1 MVFTA
6 ALSAEVVITGVP
18 QLSVARAVPA
28 EGNEV
33 GLQPSEEE
41 AGHEVNTG
49 ASVSTVYVNV
59 CTQVEALLHA
69 SVAV

>member
-1 MVFTA
+1 MFTA

-18 QLSVARAVPA
+18 QLSVATAVPA

-33 GLQPSEEE
+33 GLQPRLDA

-49 ASVSTVYVNV
+49 AFVSKV
-59 CTQVEALLHA
+59 
-69 SVAV
+69 